1 MIDIPKS
8 LIRAIKDG
16 LETPREL
23 ERYLRSLPM
32 DDVIRG
38 FAELILVTD
47 EYINR
52 PQIAITEAEWKTIR
66 DLFKIKGQR
75 IKSDGTVVEET
86 RGRHKKK

>member
-16 LETPREL
+16 LERPSEL

-32 DDVIRG
+32 DDVISG
-38 FAELILVTD
+38 FAELILVAD
-47 EYINR
+47 DYMRR
-52 PQIAITEAEWKTIR
+52 PQISITEAEWETIR

-86 RGRHKKK
+86 RGRKKK